1 MRTRIAAIAAAA
13 LLALGGG
20 AATARAQPKAPGTDY
35 PNRPVRIVV
44 ALAPG
49 GNADI
54 NARLVAGALSARLG
68 QQFVVENRPS
78 GGGTVAFETVA
89 QTPPDG
95 YTLLVGALGSH
106 ALNVGLYGERLRV
119 HPLTG
124 VDHITISSHSAI
136 ALAVHPSL
144 GVRTFSEFRDLLR
157 RNPGRYDF
165 GSSGNGTTGHIAGVL
180 LMQMIGAQAQHV
192 PYRGS
197 AAAFQDLLAG
207 RTAFQAD
214 TISFLAEHFRSGAVL
229 GLLIATAER
238 SPMAPEVPTAAEA
251 GLPDY
256 QVTTWTPWSTTLG
269 TPMAIRR
276 FLYEQIA
283 EALKQPEVRER
294 LVSLGNTIPEG
305 MDPDRTRAFIAAEIE
320 RWTPVVRASG
330 ARVD

>member
-1 MRTRIAAIAAAA
+1 MIRRTLLGAAVALAA
-13 LLALGGG
+13 LPAL
-20 AATARAQPKAPGTDY
+20 AQPRAPGTDY
-35 PNRPVRIVV
+35 PNRPVRVVV

-54 NARLVAGALSARLG
+54 NARLVATGLSQRLG

-106 ALNVGLYGERLRV
+106 TLNVGLYGDRLRV

-136 ALAVHPSL
+136 VLVVNNNFPARSLA
-144 GVRTFSEFRDLLR
+144 EFRAQLLA
-157 RNPGRYDF
+157 NPNRFDF
-165 GSSGNGTTGHIAGVL
+165 GSSGNGTTGHIAAA
-180 LMQMIGAQAQHV
+180 LMLHLMGAQAQHV

-214 TISFLAEHFRSGAVL
+214 TISFVTEPIRSGQVR
-229 GLLIATAER
+229 GLVIATPQR
-238 SPMAPEVPTAAEA
+238 SPMIPDVPTAAEA
-251 GLPDY
+251 GLPDF
-256 QVTTWTPWSTTLG
+256 QATTWTPWSTTLG
-269 TPMAIRR
+269 TPLPIRR
-276 FLYEQIA
+276 FLQEQIA
-283 EALKQPEVRER
+283 AVLRTPEVRDR
-294 LVSLGNTIPEG
+294 LIALGNTIPED
-305 MDPDRTRAFIAAEIE
+305 MTPEATRAFIAAEIDK
-320 RWTPVVRASG
+320 WVPIVRATG